1 MTKLPSGHL
10 AGSSWALALCAGV
23 VLTTVSAPAP
33 AMAEGAARP
42 AYQARCDLP
51 HASWN
56 EEVLR
61 AREAAERE
69 CKVNMVLRES
79 DRSAPLNTSAQ
90 ERFRKLRAQHDAL
103 LRSVR

>member
-1 MTKLPSGHL
+1 MKKLPSGQV

-23 VLTTVSAPAP
+23 ALTSVSAPAP

-51 HASWN
+51 HAGWN
-56 EEVLR
+56 EEVVR

-79 DRSAPLNTSAQ
+79 DRSATLSTAAQ
-90 ERFRKLRAQHDAL
+90 EQFRKLRAQHDAL